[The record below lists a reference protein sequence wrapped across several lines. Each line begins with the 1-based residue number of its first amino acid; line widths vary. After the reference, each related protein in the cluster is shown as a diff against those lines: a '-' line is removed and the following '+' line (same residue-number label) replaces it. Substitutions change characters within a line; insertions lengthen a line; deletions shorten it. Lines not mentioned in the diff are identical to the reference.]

1 MQVQID
7 QTRLE
12 QILVNLIGNALDA
25 MQAQPLPELWLEG
38 EVFDGKYRLRVRDNG
53 HGIDAEARKHLF
65 EPFFTTKPG
74 EQGLGLGL
82 TLSASLA
89 AATGGHLGVE
99 HPASGGT
106 TFVLSLPLVSPTSR
120 RANMNNDLSVL
131 IVEDDPHVLLGC
143 QQALTLE
150 DIPCIGVGS
159 AEEALERVGDNF
171 AGIVISDI
179 RLPGIDG
186 LELLTRLKA
195 RDRSLPVVLIT
206 GHGDISMAVGAMQK
220 GAYDFME
227 KPFSPERLVD
237 VARRALE
244 QRSLAREVSSLR
256 RQLAERDS
264 LEGRIIGRSPA
275 MQNLRELIAN
285 VADTSA
291 NVLIEGETGTGKEL
305 VARCLHDFSR
315 RHTKQFVALNC
326 GGLPENLFESEIF
339 GHEANAF
346 TGAGKRRIGKIE
358 HADGGTLFL
367 DEVESMPLPL
377 QIKLLRVLQERT
389 LERLGSNQSVAVD
402 CRVIAATKSD
412 LDESSKAGEF
422 RSDLYYRLNV
432 VTLELPPLRERR
444 EDILQLFE
452 HFLQQSSLR
461 FDRAVPEL
469 DNQTLSNLMSH
480 DWPGNVRELRNVAE
494 RFALGLPAF
503 KKSGASGDNQGL
515 AFAEAVEAFERN
527 LLSDALQRS
536 GGNLTQASQ
545 ELGMAKTTLFDKVK
559 KYGLSH

>member
-1 MQVQID
+1 
-7 QTRLE
+7 
-12 QILVNLIGNALDA
+12 
-25 MQAQPLPELWLEG
+25 
-38 EVFDGKYRLRVRDNG
+38 
-53 HGIDAEARKHLF
+53 
-65 EPFFTTKPG
+65 
-74 EQGLGLGL
+74 
-82 TLSASLA
+82 
-89 AATGGHLGVE
+89 
-99 HPASGGT
+99 
-106 TFVLSLPLVSPTSR
+106 
-120 RANMNNDLSVL
+120 MNNELTVL

-143 QQALTLE
+143 QQALALE
-150 DIPCIGVGS
+150 DIRSEGVSS
-159 AEEALERVGDNF
+159 AEQALAMVGDNF
-171 AGIVISDI
+171 PGIVISDI

-186 LELLTRLKA
+186 LELLKRLKA

-206 GHGDISMAVGAMQK
+206 GHGDISMAVGAMRD

-237 VARRALE
+237 IARRALE
-244 QRSLAREVSSLR
+244 QRGLAREVWSLR

-275 MQNLRELIAN
+275 MQQLRELIAN

-315 RHTKQFVALNC
+315 RQPRQFVALNC

-367 DEVESMPLPL
+367 DEVESMPLNL
-377 QIKLLRVLQERT
+377 QIKLLRVLQERS
-389 LERLGSNQSVAVD
+389 LERLGSNQSIDVD

-412 LDESSKAGEF
+412 LDQLSKVSQF

-452 HFLQQSSLR
+452 YFLQQSSLR
-461 FDRAVPEL
+461 FDRTAPEL
-469 DNQTLSNLMSH
+469 DNKTLSNLMSH

-503 KKSGASGDNQGL
+503 KKSGSNVAQGL
-515 AFAEAVEAFERN
+515 GFSEAVEAFERN

-559 KYGLSH
+559 KYGLAH

>member
-1 MQVQID
+1 MN
-7 QTRLE
+7 T
-12 QILVNLIGNALDA
+12 
-25 MQAQPLPELWLEG
+25 EL
-38 EVFDGKYRLRVRDNG
+38 
-53 HGIDAEARKHLF
+53 
-65 EPFFTTKPG
+65 T
-74 EQGLGLGL
+74 
-82 TLSASLA
+82 
-89 AATGGHLGVE
+89 
-99 HPASGGT
+99 
-106 TFVLSLPLVSPTSR
+106 
-120 RANMNNDLSVL
+120 VL

-143 QQALTLE
+143 QQALALE
-150 DIPCIGVGS
+150 DIHSQGVGS
-159 AEEALERVGDNF
+159 AEEALALVGDNF

-186 LELLTRLKA
+186 LELLKRLKE
-195 RDRSLPVVLIT
+195 RDRTLPVVLIT
-206 GHGDISMAVGAMQK
+206 GHGDVSMAVGAMRD

-227 KPFSPERLVD
+227 KPFSPERLVE

-244 QRSLAREVSSLR
+244 QRGLAREVWSLR

-264 LEGRIIGRSPA
+264 LEGKIIGRSAA
-275 MQNLRELIAN
+275 MQNLRALIAN

-315 RHTKQFVALNC
+315 RHSSQFVALNC

-358 HADGGTLFL
+358 HAHNGTLFL
-367 DEVESMPLPL
+367 DEVESMPINL

-412 LDESSKAGEF
+412 LNELSKASQF

-452 HFLQQSSLR
+452 HFLQLSSLR
-461 FDRAVPEL
+461 FDRESPQL
-469 DNQTLSNLMSH
+469 DPQTLSALMSH

-494 RFALGLPAF
+494 RYALGLPAF
-503 KKSGASGDNQGL
+503 KKSGLTASSQSLG
-515 AFAEAVEAFERN
+515 FSEAVEAFEKN
-527 LLSDALQRS
+527 LLTEALQRS
-536 GGNLTQASQ
+536 GGNLSQASQ

-559 KYGLSH
+559 KYGLG

>member
-1 MQVQID
+1 
-7 QTRLE
+7 
-12 QILVNLIGNALDA
+12 
-25 MQAQPLPELWLEG
+25 
-38 EVFDGKYRLRVRDNG
+38 
-53 HGIDAEARKHLF
+53 
-65 EPFFTTKPG
+65 
-74 EQGLGLGL
+74 
-82 TLSASLA
+82 
-89 AATGGHLGVE
+89 
-99 HPASGGT
+99 
-106 TFVLSLPLVSPTSR
+106 
-120 RANMNNDLSVL
+120 MNNDLTVL

-143 QQALTLE
+143 QQALALE
-150 DIPCIGVGS
+150 DIRSEGVGS
-159 AEEALERVGDNF
+159 AEQALALVGDNF
-171 AGIVISDI
+171 PGIVISDI
-179 RLPGIDG
+179 RLPGMDG
-186 LELLTRLKA
+186 LELLKQLKQLKG
-195 RDRSLPVVLIT
+195 RDRTLPVVLIT
-206 GHGDISMAVGAMQK
+206 GHGDISMAVGAMRD

-244 QRSLAREVSSLR
+244 QRSLAREVWSLR

-275 MQNLRELIAN
+275 MQQLRELIAN

-315 RHTKQFVALNC
+315 RQPQQFVALNC

-358 HADGGTLFL
+358 HAHGGTLFL
-367 DEVESMPLPL
+367 DEVESMPLNL

-389 LERLGSNQSVAVD
+389 LERLGSNQSIDVD

-412 LDESSKAGEF
+412 LDQLSKASQF

-452 HFLQQSSLR
+452 YFLQQSSLR
-461 FDRAVPEL
+461 FDRTAPEL
-469 DNQTLSNLMSH
+469 DNQTVSSLMSH

-503 KKSGASGDNQGL
+503 KKSGSNVAQGL
-515 AFAEAVEAFERN
+515 GFSEAVEAFERN
-527 LLSDALQRS
+527 LLTDALQRS

-559 KYGLSH
+559 KYGLTH

>member
-1 MQVQID
+1 
-7 QTRLE
+7 
-12 QILVNLIGNALDA
+12 
-25 MQAQPLPELWLEG
+25 
-38 EVFDGKYRLRVRDNG
+38 
-53 HGIDAEARKHLF
+53 
-65 EPFFTTKPG
+65 
-74 EQGLGLGL
+74 
-82 TLSASLA
+82 
-89 AATGGHLGVE
+89 
-99 HPASGGT
+99 
-106 TFVLSLPLVSPTSR
+106 
-120 RANMNNDLSVL
+120 MNNDLTVL

-143 QQALTLE
+143 QQALALE
-150 DIPCIGVGS
+150 DIRSEGVGS
-159 AEEALERVGDNF
+159 AEQALALVGDNF
-171 AGIVISDI
+171 PGIVISDI
-179 RLPGIDG
+179 RLPGMDG
-186 LELLTRLKA
+186 LELLKQLKG
-195 RDRSLPVVLIT
+195 RDRTLPVVLIT
-206 GHGDISMAVGAMQK
+206 GHGDISMAVGAMRD

-244 QRSLAREVSSLR
+244 QRSLAREVWSLR

-275 MQNLRELIAN
+275 MQQLRELIAN

-315 RHTKQFVALNC
+315 RQPQQFVALNC

-358 HADGGTLFL
+358 HAHGGTLFL
-367 DEVESMPLPL
+367 DEVESMPLNL

-389 LERLGSNQSVAVD
+389 LERLGSNQSIDVD

-412 LDESSKAGEF
+412 LDQLSKASQF

-452 HFLQQSSLR
+452 YFLQQSSLR
-461 FDRAVPEL
+461 FDRTAPEL
-469 DNQTLSNLMSH
+469 DNQTVSSLMSH

-503 KKSGASGDNQGL
+503 KKPGSNAAQGL
-515 AFAEAVEAFERN
+515 GFSEAVEAFERN
-527 LLSDALQRS
+527 LLTDALQRS

-559 KYGLSH
+559 KYGLTY

>member
-1 MQVQID
+1 
-7 QTRLE
+7 
-12 QILVNLIGNALDA
+12 
-25 MQAQPLPELWLEG
+25 
-38 EVFDGKYRLRVRDNG
+38 
-53 HGIDAEARKHLF
+53 
-65 EPFFTTKPG
+65 
-74 EQGLGLGL
+74 
-82 TLSASLA
+82 
-89 AATGGHLGVE
+89 
-99 HPASGGT
+99 
-106 TFVLSLPLVSPTSR
+106 
-120 RANMNNDLSVL
+120 MNNDLTVL

-143 QQALTLE
+143 QQALALE
-150 DIPCIGVGS
+150 DIRSEGVSS
-159 AEEALERVGDNF
+159 AEQALALVGDNF
-171 AGIVISDI
+171 PGIVISDI
-179 RLPGIDG
+179 RLPGMDG
-186 LELLTRLKA
+186 LELLKHLKA
-195 RDRSLPVVLIT
+195 RDRTLPVVLIT
-206 GHGDISMAVGAMQK
+206 GHGDISMAVGAMRD

-244 QRSLAREVSSLR
+244 QRSLAREVWSLR

-275 MQNLRELIAN
+275 MQQLRELIAN

-315 RHTKQFVALNC
+315 RQPQQFVALNC

-358 HADGGTLFL
+358 HAHGGTLFL
-367 DEVESMPLPL
+367 DEVESMPLNL

-389 LERLGSNQSVAVD
+389 LERLGSNQSIDVD

-412 LDESSKAGEF
+412 LDQLSKASQF

-444 EDILQLFE
+444 EDIQQLFE
-452 HFLQQSSLR
+452 YFLQQSSLR
-461 FDRAVPEL
+461 FDRAAPEL
-469 DNQTLSNLMSH
+469 DNQTLSSLMSH

-503 KKSGASGDNQGL
+503 KKPGSNAAQGL
-515 AFAEAVEAFERN
+515 GFSEAVEAFERN
-527 LLSDALQRS
+527 LLNDALQRS

-559 KYGLSH
+559 KYGLAH